1 MGYSAEDIEA
11 RAEKLYTL
19 YRTKRHHDSPA
30 LLIRNLHR
38 DLGGS
43 IYTVSVYD
51 REMAITDYTRNPDTQ
66 QWENVRFETYL
77 PYAGESEL
85 ESGVIVSGLNRFRL
99 ARSIGHLFL
108 HFLPDKSPA
117 PQTVYRLGRSPE
129 ESEANHFAAALTM
142 PRQAFTHHWH
152 HITGGD
158 LGKQSEL
165 FRTSVGKTQARAYQL
180 GLIPYP
186 PNKACNK
193 QRPLHQTPA
202 PTNKE
207 PGLIEGLYCA
217 RWHLSAGVS
226 ERDTVQDNTPPGL
239 LVV

>member
-1 MGYSAEDIEA
+1 MGYSAEDIEE

-38 DLGGS
+38 DLGGN

-51 REMAITDYTRNPDTQ
+51 REMAITDCTLNPVTQ
-66 QWENVRFETYL
+66 QWENVRFETYI
-77 PYAGESEL
+77 PYMGEEEL
-85 ESGVIVSGLNRFRL
+85 ESEVGISGLSRAYL
-99 ARSIGHLFL
+99 AHSIGHLFL
-108 HFLPDKSPA
+108 HFLPDKSQE
-117 PQTVYRLGRSPE
+117 PQTVYLPGRSIE
-129 ESEANHFAAALTM
+129 QREANHFAAALTM

-152 HITGGD
+152 HTTGGD

-186 PNKACNK
+186 PQQGMQQAET
-193 QRPLHQTPA
+193 PPPDPA

-217 RWHLSAGVS
+217 RCHLSAGVS

>member
-1 MGYSAEDIEA
+1 MGYSVEDIEE

-19 YRTKRHHDSPA
+19 YRAKRHHDSPA
-30 LLIRNLHR
+30 LDVQRLHR

-51 REMAITDYTRNPDTQ
+51 REMTITDYTRNPDTQ
-66 QWENVRFETYL
+66 LWENVRFETYI
-77 PYAGESEL
+77 PYMSEEEL
-85 ESGVIVSGLNRFRL
+85 ESEVGISGLNRAYL
-99 ARSIGHLFL
+99 AHSIGHLFL
-108 HFLPDKSPA
+108 HFLPDKSQE
-117 PQTVYRLGRSPE
+117 PQTVYLPGRSIE
-129 ESEANHFAAALTM
+129 QREANHFAAALIM

-152 HITGGD
+152 HTTGGD

-165 FRTSVGKTQARAYQL
+165 FRTSVGKTQPAWTHPL
-180 GLIPYP
+180 TP
-186 PNKACNK
+186 PQQGMQQAET
-193 QRPLHQTPA
+193 PPPDPA

-217 RWHLSAGVS
+217 RCHLSAGVS